1 MGKKRGEV
9 YQLKITLKGIKP
21 PVWRRIQVPT
31 TFNFND
37 LHFAIQDAMG
47 WEDSHLH
54 GFELVSPKDGTPELI
69 GVPEDDTMGQ
79 RTIDEK
85 KKKLSQYFGK
95 GIEKAVYVYDYGD
108 DWTHEIKLENI
119 FPTDEAEG
127 YPVCIAG
134 KRACPPE
141 DVGGIYGYLHM
152 LDVLADPKSD
162 EYDGLR
168 EWLDEDF
175 DPERFSPAE
184 VVFYDAKERERLGIE
199 DDTGNDV
206 EDAWDEDNVDDMDD
220 GQYME
225 ADDYPDEDEPANV
238 PQDESVQELVAMFT
252 SSEVRSL
259 FERAKR
265 GELSGLND
273 EQTILAVSLLENM
286 EDVSFAM
293 DILSDPERD
302 ADDEEDAVS
311 VLISVIAQSRAAYQV
326 KNKDPEEA
334 FTFYQAM
341 IKKGL
346 DHSDIL
352 SVMADLYA
360 LSLDEGDDEGSLDHY
375 KARLARMA
383 KLTPKKIL
391 KELDKEFSAHGKE
404 P

>member
-1 MGKKRGEV
+1 
-9 YQLKITLKGIKP
+9 
-21 PVWRRIQVPT
+21 
-31 TFNFND
+31 
-37 LHFAIQDAMG
+37 
-47 WEDSHLH
+47 
-54 GFELVSPKDGTPELI
+54 
-69 GVPEDDTMGQ
+69 
-79 RTIDEK
+79 
-85 KKKLSQYFGK
+85 
-95 GIEKAVYVYDYGD
+95 
-108 DWTHEIKLENI
+108 
-119 FPTDEAEG
+119 
-127 YPVCIAG
+127 
-134 KRACPPE
+134 
-141 DVGGIYGYLHM
+141 VGGIYGYLHM

-238 PQDESVQELVAMFT
+238 PQDESVQELIAMFT